1 MGYTGKIVSFEPLS
15 DAHHLLK
22 KTSENDAKWI
32 VHTRCAIGAV
42 QGPMEINLAGNS
54 VSSSILPMNQVHLD
68 AAVESLYIGSEQVE
82 VDTINHLWNKYID
95 ASDKVALKID
105 AQGFEGEVLK
115 GASNYLNQISLLQIE
130 LSFIILY
137 EGQDL
142 MEDML
147 KHLGSLGFTLIDLVP
162 GFRHPKNGDLLQC
175 DGIFARK

>member
-1 MGYTGKIVSFEPLS
+1 
-15 DAHHLLK
+15 
-22 KTSENDAKWI
+22 
-32 VHTRCAIGAV
+32 
-42 QGPMEINLAGNS
+42 
-54 VSSSILPMNQVHLD
+54 MNQIHLD

-95 ASDKVALKID
+95 ASDKVAVKID

-115 GASNYLNQISLLQIE
+115 GASNYLKQISLLQIE
-130 LSFIILY
+130 LSFITLY

-142 MEDML
+142 IEDML
-147 KHLGSLGFTLIDLVP
+147 KHLSSLGFTLIDLVP